1 MKQLLLDFP
10 VACPSLDNF
19 VAGRNQELLAQL
31 HELAGARAPERMVYL
46 WGEEGCGRTHLLRA
60 CAEAASGIYV
70 SCGEAQEFDFESAF
84 VAVDDV
90 GNLGEEGQI
99 ALFHLYNRL
108 KEGGG
113 ILLASGDAPPSI
125 MNLREDLATR
135 LGWGLVYQIHL
146 LSDEEKREALHA
158 RARAKGF
165 EISVEVVEYLMHHMR
180 RDLPTLLKMLD
191 ALDEF
196 SLEAKRA
203 ITIPMLKQVIER
215 MKCA

>member
-1 MKQLLLDFP
+1 
-10 VACPSLDNF
+10 
-19 VAGRNQELLAQL
+19 
-31 HELAGARAPERMVYL
+31 
-46 WGEEGCGRTHLLRA
+46 
-60 CAEAASGIYV
+60 
-70 SCGEAQEFDFESAF
+70 
-84 VAVDDV
+84 
-90 GNLGEEGQI
+90 
-99 ALFHLYNRL
+99 
-108 KEGGG
+108 
-113 ILLASGDAPPSI
+113 